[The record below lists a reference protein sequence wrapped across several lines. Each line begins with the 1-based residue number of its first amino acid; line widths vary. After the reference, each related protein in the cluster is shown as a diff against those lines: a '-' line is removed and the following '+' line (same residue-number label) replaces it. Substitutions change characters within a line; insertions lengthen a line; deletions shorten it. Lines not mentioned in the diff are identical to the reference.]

1 MITVRRAEHR
11 DIPGMLKQLESFS
24 KFYTSR
30 RNLWPDDSE
39 YAVAGVK
46 TIIDNHLV
54 YVADHSEHGI
64 VGLIAGFITPHFFNP
79 KIRVLAEMFWWVDVE
94 FRNTSAGSRLFA
106 EFLNWG
112 KANADWVTM
121 VLEHNSPVRE
131 ETLLKRGFKLQERSY
146 LFEV

>member
-1 MITVRRAEHR
+1 MITIRRGKHE
-11 DIPGMLKQLESFS
+11 DIAGILKQLESFS
-24 KFYTSR
+24 KFYTTR
-30 RNLWPDDSE
+30 RSLYPSDPE

-46 TIIDNHLV
+46 VIIDNHLV
-54 YVADHSEHGI
+54 YVADHVDHGI

-79 KIRVLAEMFWWVDVE
+79 EIRVLAEMFWWVDVE
-94 FRNTSAGSRLFA
+94 FRNTSAGARLFA

-112 KANADWVTM
+112 KENADWVTM

-146 LFEV
+146 IYEV